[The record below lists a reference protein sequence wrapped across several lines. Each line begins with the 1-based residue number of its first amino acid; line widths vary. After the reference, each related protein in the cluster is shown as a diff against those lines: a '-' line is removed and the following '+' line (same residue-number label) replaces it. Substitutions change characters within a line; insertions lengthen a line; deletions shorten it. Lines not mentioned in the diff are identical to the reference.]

1 MKRLKFPPTS
11 QLRFVGPV
19 SDILGIIVSGIGLY
33 DAIQTDNT
41 MGMVYSVLG
50 IVGGIVALTLF
61 TTVMIT
67 GIQTLSAISA
77 VAGVAFFIAPLI
89 VQIIWP
95 RSLAIETAN
104 KLSEISQKDLQ
115 GYLHQLEKFSESGSR
130 R

>member
-1 MKRLKFPPTS
+1 MCVHLKKSWLRPW
-11 QLRFVGPV
+11 RFVGPV

-41 MGMVYSVLG
+41 MGMVNSVLG

-67 GIQTLSAISA
+67 GIQIVSAISA
-77 VAGVAFFIAPLI
+77 VET
-89 VQIIWP
+89 
-95 RSLAIETAN
+95 AIETAN

-115 GYLHQLEKFSESGSR
+115 GYLHQLETFSESGSR

>member
-1 MKRLKFPPTS
+1 M
-11 QLRFVGPV
+11 

-33 DAIQTDNT
+33 DAIQTDTT
-41 MGMVYSVLG
+41 MGMVNSVLG

-61 TTVMIT
+61 TTAMIT
-67 GIQTLSAISA
+67 GIQILSAISA
-77 VAGVAFFIAPLI
+77 VAGFAFFIAPLI

-95 RSLAIETAN
+95 RNLAIETAN